1 MSMSDDEVN
10 WNLVI
15 NENGKL
21 MTKGSKSLKYKEVVG
36 VCPTF
41 NLSDKDQHY
50 DFLCEIAKEN
60 YCSAITFTF
69 KY

>member
-1 MSMSDDEVN
+1 MDDEVN

-21 MTKGSKSLKYKEVVG
+21 MTKGSKSLRYKEVVG
-36 VCPTF
+36 IRPAF
-41 NLSDKDQHY
+41 NMSDEKQCY
-50 DFLCEIAKEN
+50 DFLSEITKKN
-60 YCSAITFTF
+60 YCEAIMFTF

>member
-21 MTKGSKSLKYKEVVG
+21 MTKGSKSLKYKEVIG
-36 VCPTF
+36 ICPAF
-41 NLSDKDQHY
+41 NLRDDNQRYEFFGKIADK
-50 DFLCEIAKEN
+50 N
-60 YCSAITFTF
+60 YCDAIMFTF